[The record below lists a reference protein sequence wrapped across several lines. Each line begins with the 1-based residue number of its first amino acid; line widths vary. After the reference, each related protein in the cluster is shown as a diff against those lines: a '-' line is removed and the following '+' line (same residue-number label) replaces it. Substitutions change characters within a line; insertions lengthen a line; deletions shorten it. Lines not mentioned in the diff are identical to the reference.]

1 MTVNQ
6 TAYVGKK
13 RSGKKRIKVSEKR
26 QITIPIDF
34 YKALE
39 LEDEVDC
46 QLHGDAIVIG
56 PVQEH
61 GCEFDEQTLAEL
73 IAKDYSGQELLNK
86 FKETGALSFF
96 TDQYSVRLWTINTV
110 CFWI

>member
-1 MTVNQ
+1 MNQ

-13 RSGKKRIKVSEKR
+13 RSGKKRIMVSEKR
-26 QITIPIDF
+26 QIAIPIDF
-34 YKALE
+34 YKAPG

-61 GCEFDEQTLAEL
+61 GCEFDQQILAEL
-73 IAKDYSGQELLNK
+73 IAKGYSGQELLNK
-86 FKETGALSFF
+86 LNETRALSFF
-96 TDQYSVRLWTINTV
+96 TDHYSVRLWTINTV